1 MDEHLLSQTAVFFF
15 VYIALVLLGCFLLS
29 FENIYDFET
38 NFTAALTCVSNVGPG
53 FAQVGPMFNF
63 AGYGA
68 FGKIVMSL
76 LMLCGRLELF
86 PILVLFHP
94 AIYRKG

>member
-1 MDEHLLSQTAVFFF
+1 
-15 VYIALVLLGCFLLS
+15 
-29 FENIYDFET
+29 
-38 NFTAALTCVSNVGPG
+38 
-53 FAQVGPMFNF
+53 MFNF
-63 AGYGA
+63 AGYGP

-94 AIYRKG
+94 AIWQKT